1 MTSESIPVGLQTLL
15 AKHYFLAQIQRGY
28 KPCIT
33 NMTLIDASSWSGA
46 IYRAWF
52 GESRKTA
59 ISDIEK
65 IISETID
72 SISIHIHNNAF
83 LRLIINAL
91 ASTRVGLETM
101 TTTYRSDPDMIGRLK
116 VQLTNIDLQLEEYR
130 PLIKGYKTKE
140 EATIIER
147 VVQSVE
153 TDDKES
159 FRNFL
164 TGNTE
169 PLKPVSDI
177 SAERV
182 RRRRQRVRPMDT
194 SE

>member
-130 PLIKGYKTKE
+130 PLIKGYKSKE
-140 EATIIER
+140 DATIIEK
-147 VVQSVE
+147 VVQSAE
-153 TDDKES
+153 TADKES

-164 TGNTE
+164 TGNTDT
-169 PLKPVSDI
+169 LKPVSDI